1 MKKHM
6 IVPDGYNIGRNW
18 FVEKATAGSYLKGK
32 WWKAEVEWREG
43 LLEPGRHGACIPQ
56 SLVPPDNPT
65 PLFSRHKPRHSAR
78 RYRCHPHDL

>member
-1 MKKHM
+1 M

-56 SLVPPDNPT
+56 GLCT
-65 PLFSRHKPRHSAR
+65 AG
-78 RYRCHPHDL
+78 